1 MTFYKFK
8 ETEQKGPSQVLNTG
22 PSRCDATCA
31 ECCLIQSN
39 PNAFLGFWDIIIGS
53 SHFFVWHFITQTKNN
68 ELKKKETSRLIWIKT
83 LISFSLTIR
92 GHTKN
97 YDKFLLWVFVFIYLF
112 FMMYQLM
119 RTQIQIQKRGRFKK
133 NWRPKV
139 WNGLFTVLQG
149 RRRKVHKSRDNK
161 TEITQ
166 WQTQQTREPR
176 GNTGRNTDEPA
187 KTDEKTGLNTHS
199 DELMPHRWGAKKGR
213 KNRQREE
220 VESETTK

>member
-31 ECCLIQSN
+31 ERCLIQSN

-97 YDKFLLWVFVFIYLF
+97 CDKFLLWVFVFIYLF

-133 NWRPKV
+133 KLKTKSLKWFVYRSARQAEKSPQKQRQQNRNHPVTNSTNKRA
-139 WNGLFTVLQG
+139 T
-149 RRRKVHKSRDNK
+149 RK
-161 TEITQ
+161 
-166 WQTQQTREPR
+166 
-176 GNTGRNTDEPA
+176 
-187 KTDEKTGLNTHS
+187 
-199 DELMPHRWGAKKGR
+199 HR
-213 KNRQREE
+213 
-220 VESETTK
+220 